1 MTFGALQRQSR
12 GSEIWRRRRKSERF
26 WEEKK
31 KKLLVK
37 MIRAKIE
44 EKVED
49 DLGKLWRQNIAVIS
63 DRRVR
68 VENI

>member
-1 MTFGALQRQSR
+1 MELCKGKAEDLRFGEEEENQRDFEKR
-12 GSEIWRRRRKSERF
+12 
-26 WEEKK
+26 KK

-49 DLGKLWRQNIAVIS
+49 DLGKL
-63 DRRVR
+63 
-68 VENI
+68 

>member
-1 MTFGALQRQSR
+1 MELCKGKAEDLRFGGEEENQRD
-12 GSEIWRRRRKSERF
+12 F
-26 WEEKK
+26 EKRK

-49 DLGKLWRQNIAVIS
+49 DLGKL
-63 DRRVR
+63 
-68 VENI
+68 

>member
-1 MTFGALQRQSR
+1 MELCKGKAEDLRFGEEEENQRD
-12 GSEIWRRRRKSERF
+12 F
-26 WEEKK
+26 EKRK

-49 DLGKLWRQNIAVIS
+49 DLGKL
-63 DRRVR
+63 
-68 VENI
+68 